1 MLFLDPHEYKY
12 ARVRHFF
19 VLLFYRSLS
28 GQRKTVVL
36 LSIALCPDN
45 GKQHHTF
52 CLFSLL
58 SSEVNKMLGASG
70 SESSGRGS
78 ESSGRGS
85 ESSGRGS
92 ESSGRGSESSGRGSE
107 STGRG
112 SESTGR
118 GSESTGRG
126 SESTGRG
133 SESTGRGSEGSKRS
147 GRGSESTGR
156 GSEGSKRSGR
166 GSESTGS
173 GSERGFFLGDM
184 RMRLP
189 GNGYISGFQ
198 RSNELLEEANQA
210 GFQRFEEV
218 AESPGEE
225 ARMRKKSAADR
236 EGYLLADEESPFER
250 YSDWEALMR
259 SGKDRETG
267 IDRWKKD
274 PKARR
279 LLEFAEELG
288 LRVFA
293 ERMADSPMRSILL
306 MGDLPRLNFA
316 KEEVSVSVSAWAT
329 NASSSETL
337 SVSASEA
344 SDGGDVVSIA
354 EAVPEVEE
362 NVVEEAEH
370 SNVGE
375 EAKEEEKLSG
385 EKRERVSSP
394 DRVEVATG
402 SGAPE
407 ADEKKA
413 GPKRPKPA
421 KAKASDEVHGEM
433 TPINEKREREENVES
448 PLGQTTVGN
457 EVPQSTEAEVKRPRQ
472 GEPEVEVGHPKE
484 KREREENVESPLDQT
499 TVGNEVPQSTEAEA
513 KRPRQGEPEVEVGHP
528 KEKREREEN
537 VESPLGQTT
546 VGNEVPQSTE
556 AEAKRPRQGEPEVE
570 VGHPKEKRDRES
582 EADEVVPRA
591 TGEEM
596 PVAEPTTSKR
606 PRNAESADG
615 RVTQENLV
623 PVVAAAEDSAVSA
636 SVAVS
641 QVSAEEERERE
652 NDADVERDEGGDV
665 IMEDVTPEVDVMY
678 GEEEDLP
685 DLRWLEAGAR
695 NLYGFQCNMHE
706 EDRFE
711 EGRFTWSNWRR
722 WEEHLSEGRPAHYW
736 VPPRV
741 LGMEVEVVQRME
753 LRPPTV
759 LTGNVVPNEAGG
771 FGQPPEQPP
780 PDGGFGQ
787 PPEQPPPDGG
797 PGQPPEQPS
806 FTHGRRES
814 SRRRRHRHR

>member
-45 GKQHHTF
+45 GKQQHTF

-133 SESTGRGSEGSKRS
+133 SESTGRGSESTGRGSES
-147 GRGSESTGR
+147 TGRGSESTGR

-166 GSESTGS
+166 GSESTGR

-218 AESPGEE
+218 AQSPGEE
-225 ARMRKKSAADR
+225 VRMRKKSAADR

-354 EAVPEVEE
+354 DAVPEVEE

-457 EVPQSTEAEVKRPRQ
+457 
-472 GEPEVEVGHPKE
+472 G
-484 KREREENVESPLDQT
+484 
-499 TVGNEVPQSTEAEA
+499 VPQSTEAEA
-513 KRPRQGEPEVEVGHP
+513 KRPRQGEPEVEVGEPEVEVGHP

-582 EADEVVPRA
+582 EADDVVPRA

-615 RVTQENLV
+615 RVTQENRV
-623 PVVAAAEDSAVSA
+623 PVAAAAEDSAGSA
-636 SVAVS
+636 SAVVS

-678 GEEEDLP
+678 EEGEDLP

-711 EGRFTWSNWRR
+711 EGRFTWCNWRR
-722 WEEHLSEGRPAHYW
+722 WEEHLSQGRQAHFW
-736 VPPRV
+736 VAPRV

-780 PDGGFGQ
+780 PDGGSGQ

-797 PGQPPEQPS
+797 SGQPPEQPPPDGGSGQPPEQPS